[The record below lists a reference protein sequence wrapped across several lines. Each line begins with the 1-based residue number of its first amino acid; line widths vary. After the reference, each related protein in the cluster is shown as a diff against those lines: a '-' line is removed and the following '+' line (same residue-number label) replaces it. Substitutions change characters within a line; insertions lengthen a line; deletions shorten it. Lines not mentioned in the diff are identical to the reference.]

1 MARYVDGRWTAPGR
15 LVSIAG
21 AGPSVAP
28 VAVDVVW
35 VRFGAMRVVLLVAV
49 LGTRPTALVAQ
60 SVDCATS
67 LQTLSTQLNERCCN
81 GGGHRRTQSGACAFT
96 ECSEECADLLVPLF
110 RDCRELVV
118 SAGNACWTCW
128 PLCP

>member
-1 MARYVDGRWTAPGR
+1 
-15 LVSIAG
+15 
-21 AGPSVAP
+21 
-28 VAVDVVW
+28 
-35 VRFGAMRVVLLVAV
+35 MRVALLVAV

-67 LQTLSTQLNERCCN
+67 LQELSTQLNQRCCN

-118 SAGNACWTCW
+118 SPHLPARAQDPREQLRAPVDGWWARWGGVRTRLG
-128 PLCP
+128 PHVLGGG

>member
-1 MARYVDGRWTAPGR
+1 
-15 LVSIAG
+15 
-21 AGPSVAP
+21 
-28 VAVDVVW
+28 
-35 VRFGAMRVVLLVAV
+35 MRVALLVAV

-67 LQTLSTQLNERCCN
+67 LQALSTQLNERCCN

-118 SAGNACWTCW
+118 STHLPAPCRGVVLLTEGLRHPDGWI
-128 PLCP
+128 PMG